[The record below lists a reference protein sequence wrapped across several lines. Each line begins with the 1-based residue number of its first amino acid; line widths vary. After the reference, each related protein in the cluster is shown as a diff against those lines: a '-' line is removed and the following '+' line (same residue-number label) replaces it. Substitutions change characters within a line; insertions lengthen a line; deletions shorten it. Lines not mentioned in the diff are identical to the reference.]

1 MQRSHIKLF
10 ALLLVTAA
18 FTQATGFT
26 CAAQPDLLKSPFSEA
41 DAKAKQQEWAKALNR
56 SVVETNSLGM
66 QLVLI
71 PPGEFM
77 MGTPPHRGPIGNTDE
92 QYHRVRITRP
102 FYLGVYTVT
111 QAEYEKLIGE
121 NPSAF
126 SRSGKDRIKVK
137 GQDTS
142 RFPIESIAWDEANE
156 FCQKLGKQEGKTYA
170 LPTEAQW
177 EYACRAGTTTPFYF
191 GPHIDS
197 TMANC
202 QGSDNFMVAPVPG
215 SYLERT
221 TTVGSYKP
229 NAFGL
234 YDMLGNVS
242 QWCADWLDADYYL
255 KSPVDDP
262 PGPSAGRPAQP
273 GLEAVR
279 AVRGCSWFGPPM
291 TAAFRSTYY
300 PLSSTSEVVGFRIV
314 QQL

>member
-1 MQRSHIKLF
+1 MTWILIATAI
-10 ALLLVTAA
+10 ALALGIAR
-18 FTQATGFT
+18 
-26 CAAQPDLLKSPFSEA
+26 AAQPELLKAPFSEA
-41 DAKAKQQEWAKALNR
+41 EAKAKQQEWAKALNR

-66 QLVLI
+66 QLLLI

-77 MGTPPHRGPIGNTDE
+77 MGTPPHAGPPGNTNE

-102 FYLGVYTVT
+102 FYLGVFAVT
-111 QAEYEKLIGE
+111 QAEYEKLMGG

-126 SRSGKDRIKVK
+126 SRFGRDRAKVA
-137 GQDTS
+137 GLDTS
-142 RFPIESIAWDEANE
+142 RFPVESVTWDETQE

-191 GPHIDS
+191 GQHCDS
-197 TMANC
+197 TFANC
-202 QGSDNFMVAPVPG
+202 EGSDNYSVAPAPG

-234 YDMLGNVS
+234 YDMIGNVS
-242 QWCADWLDADYYL
+242 QWCADWRSDDYYI

-262 PGPSAGRPAQP
+262 PGPAVGRPAQP
-273 GLEAVR
+273 GLDPVR
-279 AVRGCSWFGPPM
+279 VVRGTNWFGPPM
-291 TAAFRSTYY
+291 TAAFRNTYY
-300 PLSSTSEVVGFRIV
+300 PSTLPTEVVGFRVV
-314 QQL
+314 QQP

>member
-1 MQRSHIKLF
+1 MQRSRNQILVGLILATALNRSATVARAGQPELIK
-10 ALLLVTAA
+10 A
-18 FTQATGFT
+18 
-26 CAAQPDLLKSPFSEA
+26 PFSEA
-41 DAKAKQQEWAKALNR
+41 DAKAKQQEWAKALSR

-77 MGTPPHRGPIGNTDE
+77 MGTPPHRGPAGNTDE
-92 QYHRVRITRP
+92 QYHRVRITHP
-102 FYLGVYTVT
+102 FYFGVFTVT

-121 NPSAF
+121 NPSSF
-126 SRSGKDRIKVK
+126 SRSGQSRAKVK

-142 RFPIESIAWDEANE
+142 RFPVENITWDEANE

-177 EYACRAGTTTPFYF
+177 EYACRAGTTTPYYF
-191 GPHIDS
+191 GQHCDS

-202 QGSDNFMVAPVPG
+202 EGSDNYMLAAVPG

-234 YDMLGNVS
+234 YDMLGNAS
-242 QWCADWLDADYYL
+242 EWCADWLDAAYYL

-262 PGPSAGRPAQP
+262 PGPAAGRPAQP

-300 PLSSTSEVVGFRIV
+300 PSSTGSEVVGFRVV
-314 QQL
+314 QHL